1 MQWIKISFSKFS
13 MNSLSNLQKSFQ
25 SFYVL
30 DLPRGLLFRDI
41 FVDLFPLTGQTF
53 LFLCVTCDL
62 AIVENWTCELIN

>member
-1 MQWIKISFSKFS
+1 MDKNIILQIFHELSEQSSKII
-13 MNSLSNLQKSFQ
+13 Q